1 MLVAGSIGSLG
12 KGYDEAGVENVTVK
26 TTAFAGTENGLRI
39 KTWGR
44 PSEGYVK
51 GAVFEHVTMQNVRN
65 PIIIDQNY
73 CPDEKRCP
81 GQVKKLNPSPRVK
94 ESNSNG

>member
-12 KGYDEAGVENVTVK
+12 KGYEEKGVENVTVK
-26 TTAFAGTENGLRI
+26 TAVFTGTENGLRI

-44 PSEGYVK
+44 PSEGFVK
-51 GAVFEHVTMQNVRN
+51 GVVFEHAVMQNVRN
-65 PIIIDQNY
+65 PITIDQNY

-81 GQVKKLNPSPRVK
+81 GQVKKLNLNPRVNL
-94 ESNSNG
+94 SGSNG